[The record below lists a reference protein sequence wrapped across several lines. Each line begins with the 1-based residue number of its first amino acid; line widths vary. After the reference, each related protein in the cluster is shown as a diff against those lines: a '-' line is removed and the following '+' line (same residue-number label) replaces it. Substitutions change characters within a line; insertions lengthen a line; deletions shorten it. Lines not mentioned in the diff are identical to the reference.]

1 MLLRSLTSECYDSN
15 VKIKLSSLIGVIE
28 NALTQFLE
36 PKLGMKKLMANWETC
51 DWISGRKLMVDN
63 DF

>member
-1 MLLRSLTSECYDSN
+1 MLLRSLTSECYGSN

-36 PKLGMKKLMANWETC
+36 PKLGMKKLMEN
-51 DWISGRKLMVDN
+51 
-63 DF
+63 

>member
-1 MLLRSLTSECYDSN
+1 MLLRSLTSERYGSN

-36 PKLGMKKLMANWETC
+36 PKLGMKKLTAN
-51 DWISGRKLMVDN
+51 
-63 DF
+63 